1 MRAMKKMLL
10 ACTAAGVMAV
20 AVSASALCAEL
31 TVDAGATYAVDEA
44 GKYTVSVDAS
54 KMLSGATGQMT
65 VLVTPAGALE
75 KEGGLQDSDI
85 LYIDQL
91 AAADG
96 IFQGMGVKG
105 TLTEGETYDVFV
117 GGENVKD
124 EAGEASFYRTSFTVA
139 KQGGTHVV
147 ILGKVDDDNSI
158 TSDDALIALK
168 AAVGNETLTGD
179 KWIAANCDLDNSIT
193 SDDALLILK
202 AAVGNVQ
209 LGKVNVDDTTG
220 KVVGVPFFD

>member
-20 AVSASALCAEL
+20 AVSASALCAEIAV
-31 TVDAGATYAVDEA
+31 TDGATYKVDD

-54 KMLSGATGQMT
+54 KMLSGADGQMT

-96 IFQGMGVKG
+96 IFQEMGVKG
-105 TLTEGETYDVFV
+105 TLEEGKTYDVFV
-117 GGENVKD
+117 GGENVTN
-124 EAGEASFYRTSFTVA
+124 EAGEASFYRTSFTVGA
-139 KQGGTHVV
+139 GKQIKWCDIDGT
-147 ILGKVDDDNSI
+147 GKVD
-158 TSDDALIALK
+158 
-168 AAVGNETLTGD
+168 
-179 KWIAANCDLDNSIT
+179 ANDVTRLLQHT
-193 SDDALLILK
+193 TKYALLEGYTDEELLALADVNK
-202 AAVGNVQ
+202 D
-209 LGKVNVDDTTG
+209 GKVDANDVTRLLQHTT
-220 KVVGVPFFD
+220 KYAVIPELDY

>member
-1 MRAMKKMLL
+1 MRAIKKMLL

-20 AVSASALCAEL
+20 AVSASALCAQIN
-31 TVDAGATYAVDEA
+31 VDNGATYAVDEA
-44 GKYTVSVDAS
+44 GKYTVSVAAEV
-54 KMLSGATGQMT
+54 LSGKTGQMT
-65 VLVTPAGALE
+65 VLVTPKGALE

-105 TLTEGETYDVFV
+105 DLVENAAYDVFV
-117 GGENVKD
+117 GGENVTN
-124 EAGEASFYRTSFTVA
+124 EAGEASFYRTSFTV
-139 KQGGTHVV
+139 KKVGGTHVV

>member
-20 AVSASALCAEL
+20 AVSASALCAQIAV
-31 TVDAGATYAVDEA
+31 TDGATYAVDEA

-96 IFQGMGVKG
+96 IFQDMGVKG
-105 TLTEGETYDVFV
+105 ALTPGEIYDVFV
-117 GGENVKD
+117 GGENVQN

-139 KQGGTHVV
+139 KQGGTHTV
-147 ILGKVDDDNSI
+147 ILGRVDDDEYI
-158 TSDDALIALK
+158 TSDDALVVLK
-168 AAVGNETLTGD
+168 AAAGKAELTGD
-179 KWIAANCDLDNSIT
+179 KWIAANCDKDEYIT

-202 AAVGNVQ
+202 AAAGKAE
-209 LGKVNVDDTTG
+209 LGSVTVDDTTG
-220 KVVGVPFFD
+220 KVVE

>member
-1 MRAMKKMLL
+1 MKKMLL

-20 AVSASALCAEL
+20 AVSASALCAQIN
-31 TVDAGATYAVDEA
+31 VDNGATYAVDEA
-44 GKYTVSVDAS
+44 GKYTVSVAAEV
-54 KMLSGATGQMT
+54 LSGKTGQMT
-65 VLVTPAGALE
+65 VLVTPKGALE

-96 IFQGMGVKG
+96 IFQEMGVKG
-105 TLTEGETYDVFV
+105 ALVENEEYDVFV
-117 GGENVKD
+117 GGENVTN

-147 ILGKVDDDNSI
+147 VLGQVNDDEYI
-158 TSDDALIALK
+158 TGSDAVLVLK

-179 KWIAANCDLDNSIT
+179 KWIAANCDLNEYIT
-193 SDDALLILK
+193 GSDAVLILK
-202 AAVGNVQ
+202 AAVGNAK
-209 LGKVNVDDTTG
+209 LGKVNVDNTTG
-220 KVVGVPFFD
+220 KVVGEPFFD

>member
-1 MRAMKKMLL
+1 MKKMLL

-20 AVSASALCAEL
+20 AVSASALCAQIN
-31 TVDAGATYAVDEA
+31 VDNGATYAVDEA
-44 GKYTVSVDAS
+44 GKYTVSVAAEV
-54 KMLSGATGQMT
+54 LSGKIGQMT
-65 VLVTPAGALE
+65 VLVTPKGALE

-96 IFQGMGVKG
+96 IFQDMGVKDA
-105 TLTEGETYDVFV
+105 LVENAAYDVFV
-117 GGENVKD
+117 GGENVTN

-158 TSDDALIALK
+158 TPDDALIALK

>member
-1 MRAMKKMLL
+1 MKKMLL

-20 AVSASALCAEL
+20 AVSASALCAQIN
-31 TVDAGATYAVDEA
+31 VDNGATYAVDEA
-44 GKYTVSVDAS
+44 GKYTVSVAAEV
-54 KMLSGATGQMT
+54 LSGKTGQMT
-65 VLVTPAGALE
+65 VLVTPKGALE

-96 IFQGMGVKG
+96 IFQDMGVKG
-105 TLTEGETYDVFV
+105 DLVENAAYDVFV
-117 GGENVKD
+117 GGENVTN

>member
-1 MRAMKKMLL
+1 MLL

-20 AVSASALCAEL
+20 AVSASALCAQIN
-31 TVDAGATYAVDEA
+31 VDNGATYAVDEA
-44 GKYTVSVDAS
+44 GKYTVSVAAEV
-54 KMLSGATGQMT
+54 LSGKTGQMT
-65 VLVTPAGALE
+65 VLVTPKGALE

-96 IFQGMGVKG
+96 IFQEMGVKG
-105 TLTEGETYDVFV
+105 ALVENEEYDVFV
-117 GGENVKD
+117 GGENVTN

-147 ILGKVDDDNSI
+147 VLGQVNDDEYI
-158 TSDDALIALK
+158 TGSDAVLVLK

-179 KWIAANCDLDNSIT
+179 KWIAANCDLNEYIT
-193 SDDALLILK
+193 GSDAVLILK
-202 AAVGNVQ
+202 AAVGNAK
-209 LGKVNVDDTTG
+209 LGKVNVDNTTG
-220 KVVGVPFFD
+220 KVVGEPFFD